1 MVRLELFG
9 DNLGNTEY
17 KVTRYVNDNV
27 NTIIRTLLDLL
38 EDDNDFEAED
48 FLPRNNLRIDNQTWK
63 EMLYDLED
71 IVQSEVL
78 RDYIK
83 PKYQYLLYIILW
95 WWDECT
101 DNKNDLISIELDEEL
116 VDEIKEKYE
125 DDEGN
130 CRVLNAITNYEEY
143 YYLFFEDFA
152 FLPHTLE
159 TMVTIYLRSR
169 NLFEMFYP
177 DVNLEEYHDLM
188 PRDLQE
194 QYDEL
199 KTQKNNEEK
208 RVSIEQVLYEDII
221 FCCERIQADN
231 SLKNSVEDEINDRFR
246 DLLEAKGYIERDQTR
261 QGASASGKRAGEV
274 DILIKR
280 GKMPLSL
287 IEALK
292 LTSVNESYIAEHIDK
307 IYKYDTL
314 GYKYNFLVSYVKIKD
329 FKEFW
334 DKYVKFVCSYKY
346 PFEMIEYKIDI
357 SKQYSELR
365 SIEIILNRNGIETK
379 LYNVV
384 VHMPN

>member
-1 MVRLELFG
+1 MIRLELFD

-17 KVTRYVNDNV
+17 KATRYVNDNLKI
-27 NTIIRTLLDLL
+27 IIRTLLDLL
-38 EDDNDFEAED
+38 EDDNDFESED
-48 FLPRNNLRIDNQTWK
+48 FLPKNNLRIDNQTWK
-63 EMLYDLED
+63 EMVYDLED

-78 RDYIK
+78 RNYVK

-101 DNKNDLISIELDEEL
+101 DNKDDLITIELDKEL
-116 VDEIKEKYE
+116 ADEIKEKYE

-130 CRVLNAITNYEEY
+130 CWVLYAITNYEEY
-143 YYLFFEDFA
+143 YYLLFEDFA
-152 FLPHTLE
+152 FLPRSLE
-159 TMVTIYLRSR
+159 TMVTTYLRSR

-194 QYDEL
+194 QYDEM
-199 KTQKNNEEK
+199 KVQKRNEGK
-208 RVSIEQVLYEDII
+208 SVNIEQELYEDIV
-221 FCCERIQADN
+221 FCCERLQADN
-231 SLKNSVEDEINDRFR
+231 SLKNSIEDEINDRLR

-261 QGASASGKRAGEV
+261 QGASVSGKRAGEV

-307 IYKYDTL
+307 IY
-314 GYKYNFLVSYVKIKD
+314 S
-329 FKEFW
+329 
-334 DKYVKFVCSYKY
+334 
-346 PFEMIEYKIDI
+346 
-357 SKQYSELR
+357 
-365 SIEIILNRNGIETK
+365 NR
-379 LYNVV
+379 
-384 VHMPN
+384 